1 MNEVPE
7 VFPAYRLVAEFADG
21 QRSPLTV
28 SPSSRHKTVWR
39 RRRPNTAIYAGMT
52 A

>member
-21 QRSPLTV
+21 QRLTSDGLTWTRFPITNTPLK
-28 SPSSRHKTVWR
+28 SWIR
-39 RRRPNTAIYAGMT
+39 
-52 A
+52 